1 MKNILII
8 GASSGIG
15 AELTRLLSTSSQ
27 TQSQEQYKVFGSYNK
42 TSPEILAGDVT
53 YFFHDVMGETELP
66 LEQLP
71 EVIHG
76 VVYTPGSIV
85 LKPFARIGK
94 EDFVEHYRL
103 NVVGA
108 IQVLQSVLPRLKKS
122 GNASIV
128 LFSTVAVHTGFNFH
142 SIIGTVKGAIEGLTT
157 SLSAELAPSIRVNCI
172 APSITDTPLA
182 SGLLNTDDKRTA
194 NAERHPLKRIGNPV
208 DVANLAE
215 FLLSDKSS
223 WMTGQILH
231 LDGGM
236 SSIR

>member
-15 AELTRLLSTSSQ
+15 AELARLLSIGSQ
-27 TQSQEQYKVFGSYNK
+27 TQQQYKVFGTYNK
-42 TSPEILAGDVT
+42 TSPDTSEGEVA
-53 YFFHDVMGETELP
+53 YFFYDVMGETELP
-66 LEQLP
+66 LENLP
-71 EVIHG
+71 EVLHG
-76 VVYTPGSIV
+76 VVYSPGSIV
-85 LKPFARIGK
+85 LKPFVRILK
-94 EDFVEHYRL
+94 EDFLDHYRL

-108 IQVLQSVLPRLKKS
+108 VRVLQTVLPRLKKS
-122 GNASIV
+122 GNASVV
-128 LFSTVAVHTGFNFH
+128 LFSTVAVQTGFNFH
-142 SIIGTVKGAIEGLTT
+142 SVVGAVKGAVEGLTT

-182 SGLLNTDDKRTA
+182 SGLLNTEDKRTA
-194 NAERHPLKRIGNPV
+194 NSERHPLKRIGTAG

-215 FLLSDKSS
+215 FLLSEKSS